1 MDLYYGEMDSFM
13 ETYGAEANWDNLG
26 DWMSESNFVDCT
38 SPDGAFDYF
47 ASWYGK
53 GDQFAAIA
61 DESIPA
67 VDCFDELCY
76 DILAPGA
83 SLYHVWW

>member
-1 MDLYYGEMDSFM
+1 MLNDWPVCGGDFFYDMDLYYGEMDSFM

-53 GDQFAAIA
+53 GD
-61 DESIPA
+61 
-67 VDCFDELCY
+67 
-76 DILAPGA
+76 
-83 SLYHVWW
+83 